1 MLEPIA
7 NAAELCLN
15 LKKDLN
21 EISPLS
27 YDARK
32 KHLESTS
39 KPLLRSSFQ
48 FLSHEKNALP
58 DSQVSQLSEY
68 LVAYLGFD
76 HFISVDAL
84 MSLFRLKSLNDDFD
98 TLLEEK
104 IDDLIET
111 QNSKSDIYKVF
122 KIISQLFTL
131 DPVLSSAIFTKKA
144 SFINLL
150 TNEVTL
156 LTNNLGALNSE
167 SVKNLN
173 IILLLFSHACVEETS
188 RSMIATMHINI
199 LLKCLSLT
207 DDAVSQSKCYA
218 ATTTVKLW
226 RLIKPEVLDNNTALL
241 SLNNLSD
248 IIISCLHL
256 GLESS
261 VEGLSLLCT
270 NIQVKKK
277 VRNEKVL
284 ETLFTLMK
292 SKDHTVYG
300 IISVLA
306 LVTLP
311 NRILK
316 IQQNSVMS
324 LKDSNSISNIDIM
337 NNKNLNASKLEDD
350 IESIRYVNQNIIRR
364 NFFTTQ
370 VVSIFKSLESSKGL
384 VGQCLKLMHNIAFPD
399 IDLTGKEDNF
409 LKDKQNYAAYISE
422 IREIIKLL
430 TAYLIG
436 TSQNIKYRHDKF
448 ITYDT
453 EKPEIPEQ
461 DLELRSIAIKSLCS
475 PEISA
480 RVSEVYGTDNEEDA
494 LSPVPFILEILVQH
508 DIDTGCS
515 LETKQTPFSSIKKQI
530 FSTFDVYYAFVALAA
545 SASLSYERVKQSI
558 FTLGFDC
565 IINALNS
572 GDEKL
577 QFASVQLLNEICDI
591 PLCIAKF
598 FNWNNDTDDHY
609 QNFSMLCHLLQSNNY
624 DSQCL
629 VLQIFYSVSKFD
641 IVTEKLCESELFCS
655 NLNKIFQ
662 NQDSDDALIYYA
674 LLVFGQLIP
683 LKGKCAGNDYLEL
696 FDESKNIIQKH
707 TQSQNEQIRKSASL
721 IVKYM

>member
-1 MLEPIA
+1 MSEPIT
-7 NAAELCLN
+7 AAELCLN
-15 LKKDLN
+15 LKKDLH
-21 EISPLS
+21 EISLLS

-39 KPLLRSSFQ
+39 KSLLRSSFQ
-48 FLSHEKNALP
+48 LLSHEKNNLP

-68 LVAYLGFD
+68 LIAYLGFD
-76 HFISVDAL
+76 HFISVEAL
-84 MSLFRLKSLNDDFD
+84 MSLYRLKSLNDDFD

-111 QNSKSDIYKVF
+111 QNSKSDVYKVF
-122 KIISQLFTL
+122 KIISQLFAF

-144 SFINLL
+144 PFINLL

-156 LTNNLGALNSE
+156 LTNNLGTLNPE
-167 SVKNLN
+167 SIKNLN
-173 IILLLFSHACVEETS
+173 IILLLLSNACMEETS

-199 LLKCLSLT
+199 LLKCLSIT
-207 DDAVSQSKCYA
+207 DDAVSQSRCYA

-226 RLIKPEVLDNNTALL
+226 RLINPEVLENNAALL

-248 IIISCLHL
+248 IIIDCLHQ

-270 NIQVKKK
+270 NIQIKKK
-277 VRNEKVL
+277 VRNEKVM
-284 ETLFTLMK
+284 ETLFRLMK

-300 IISVLA
+300 IISILA

-311 NRILK
+311 IRVLK
-316 IQQNSVMS
+316 VQQSSVMS
-324 LKDSNSISNIDIM
+324 LKDSNSISNIDAM
-337 NNKNLNASKLEDD
+337 TNKKVNATKLEDD
-350 IESIRYVNQNIIRR
+350 IVSIQYANQNIIKR
-364 NFFTTQ
+364 NFFSIQ
-370 VVSIFKSLESSKGL
+370 VVPIFKSLESSKGL
-384 VGQCLKLMHNIAFPD
+384 VGQCLKLMHNVAFPD
-399 IDLTGKEDNF
+399 IDLTGKENNF
-409 LKDKQNYAAYISE
+409 LKDKANYATYISE

-430 TAYLIG
+430 TAFLIG
-436 TSQNIKYRHDKF
+436 TSQNIKYKHDKF

-453 EKPEIPEQ
+453 EKTEMPEH

-480 RVSEVYGTDNEEDA
+480 RVNEVYGTDNEEFA

-545 SASLSYERVKQSI
+545 IASLSFEKVKQSI

-577 QFASVQLLNEICDI
+577 QFASLQLLNEISDI
-591 PLCIAKF
+591 PLCIANL
-598 FNWNNDTDDHY
+598 FNWATETDEHY
-609 QNFSMLCHLLQSNNY
+609 QNFSILCHLLQSNNY

-629 VLQIFYSVSKFD
+629 VLQIFYSVSRFE

-674 LLVFGQLIP
+674 LLLFGQLIP
-683 LKGKCAGNDYLEL
+683 LRGKCAGYDYLKL
-696 FDESKNIIQKH
+696 FDESKNIFQKH
-707 TQSQNEQIRKSASL
+707 TQSRNEQIRESASL
-721 IVKYM
+721 IVKHM